1 MDHTVPSQIEKTTLH
16 KLKEQKLPGRNG
28 IMFTVLPYAQVF
40 LGLIDHLLT
49 GATWKKNEIVITDC
63 ISLGNLVGNIVGIL
77 LGEFSYV

>member
-1 MDHTVPSQIEKTTLH
+1 
-16 KLKEQKLPGRNG
+16 
-28 IMFTVLPYAQVF
+28 MFTVLPYAQVF

-77 LGEFSYV
+77 LGVEIQHELQGLNFLSLGTVPELSMLLCC

>member
-1 MDHTVPSQIEKTTLH
+1 
-16 KLKEQKLPGRNG
+16 
-28 IMFTVLPYAQVF
+28 MFTVLPYAQVF